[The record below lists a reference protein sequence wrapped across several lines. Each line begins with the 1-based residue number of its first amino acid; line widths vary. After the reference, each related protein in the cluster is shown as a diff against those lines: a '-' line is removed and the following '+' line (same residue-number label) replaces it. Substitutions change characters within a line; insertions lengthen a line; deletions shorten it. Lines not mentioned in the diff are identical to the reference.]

1 MSKENK
7 KFQKRKKREKL
18 AKKKVLK
25 RREALRA
32 EARKDRL
39 EEVQKKKEESDLVKE
54 IKEMEKLESWADEV
68 YDKLP
73 EKTREQIATNIGIL
87 EALEEE
93 YDRENSERQ
102 SLNDELEQQG
112 HHTMDQKLKALQEKM
127 VVSEGTEISDVE
139 VIKNS
144 LSEKEEG

>member
-39 EEVQKKKEESDLVKE
+39 EEVQKKKEESDLEKE

-73 EKTREQIATNIGIL
+73 EKSREQIKTNIGIL

-93 YDRENSERQ
+93 YDREKSERQ
-102 SLNDELEQQG
+102 SLNDELEKQG
-112 HHTMDQKLKALQEKM
+112 HQTMDQKLKALQEKM
-127 VVSEGTEISDVE
+127 VASGAEVSDVE

-144 LSEKEEG
+144 SSAEED